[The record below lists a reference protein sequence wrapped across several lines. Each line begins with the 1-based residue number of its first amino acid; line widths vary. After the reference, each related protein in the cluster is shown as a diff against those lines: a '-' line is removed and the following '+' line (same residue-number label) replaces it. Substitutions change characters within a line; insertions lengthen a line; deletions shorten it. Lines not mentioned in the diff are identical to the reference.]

1 MVVPTVQGLLR
12 TAVLAA
18 RRAFGVSA
26 QLHTE
31 DRRVLEQVILPVY
44 ARRPDIARV
53 LFVGCAAYTQRY
65 GELFRGREYWT
76 IDPVPRRR
84 RYGGQQHVVDRLEN
98 LGSHVPA
105 EYFDL
110 IICNGVL
117 GWGLNLLHH
126 ADAAFAACHRHL
138 RAGGELLLGWNDIAP
153 RNRVLP
159 ENVPALRGFEA
170 LTFGALQTSRF
181 WVDVPHRHVF
191 DFYRKR
197 AEILSSSLEEN
208 TVID

>member
-1 MVVPTVQGLLR
+1 VVVPTVQGLLR

-18 RRAFGVSA
+18 RRALGVSP

-44 ARRPDIARV
+44 ARRPDIERI

-65 GELFRGREYWT
+65 GEFFRGREYWT
-76 IDPVPRRR
+76 IDPVARRH
-84 RYGGQQHVVDRLEN
+84 RYGSQRHIIDRLEN
-98 LGSHVPA
+98 LARHVSA

-117 GWGLNLLHH
+117 GWGLNLLRD
-126 ADAAFAACHRHL
+126 ADAAFEACHRHL

-159 ENVPALRGFEA
+159 EQVPALRGFEA
-170 LTFGALQTSRF
+170 LTFEALQTSRLL
-181 WVDVPHRHVF
+181 VDVPHRHVF
-191 DFYRKR
+191 EFYRKR
-197 AEILSSSLEEN
+197 A
-208 TVID
+208 